1 MLTNLDRARL
11 NNLFN
16 AIEKAINAAERLERS
31 DVAGLKELARSLNS
45 RLEDMTMEVG
55 MELAEDEEVRPST

>member
-1 MLTNLDRARL
+1 MLTNLDRTRL

-16 AIEKAINAAERLERS
+16 AIEKAVSAAERLDRS
-31 DVAGLKELARSLNS
+31 DNAGLKELARNLIG

-55 MELAEDEEVRPST
+55 MELAEDENVRPST